1 MRKFTFVTLAA
12 LMAATLTFAQGN
24 LRSQLTAPQGIQMNQ
39 RAAQRDM
46 TAQQRHQMMMGQ
58 KPAATAKAP
67 RRAGIEEQPEGT
79 AYELFA
85 SYSGL
90 FYNWLYGWT
99 DATTDAGK
107 MTIVE
112 GTDGNIYIQG
122 LTPYA
127 GLDVYYW
134 VKAERAEGDTVVI
147 RQQPTGYYEDYY
159 GGVHE
164 YEIARIAYEYDEAT
178 EAENIHRADNPDI
191 KMLYKGNGV
200 LENIDEMKA
209 EAGGVPPYIYGSV
222 YWYEAEEDDD
232 YESGYHTNN
241 EYYWNLSTKIN
252 DEKYFEPSAD
262 ATIEQMIV
270 TYKNVNSLSSKMIDV
285 AFEDDAVY
293 LKLYTRTPGWVK
305 GRIEGDKVVV
315 DNQQYLG
322 YDEYYGTFEWAHTAT
337 VETLLDDSDA
347 ENPRYYD
354 YGTITDQTVF
364 DYNAETREMSTT
376 AAIYIDGKRY
386 AIYYAAYFNEINI
399 KYFVETPAVPA
410 DPEIDYW
417 WEYDESFENA
427 ELDYHIN
434 ATGVN
439 GEYLLPEK
447 LSFMVY
453 VDNEPFVFETA
464 EYEDLE
470 EDLEE
475 IPYGTSVYGIRS
487 DDYLLLFFQPAE
499 NVGLQTIYRGCDV
512 EMRSNIVWYD
522 VNTGE
527 TTTEP
532 YDNITVGIEGITEH
546 RSDVSRV
553 FDLQGRSVKAGARGL
568 LLMNRDGKMVKV
580 VRK

>member
-1 MRKFTFVTLAA
+1 MRKITLLAVAA
-12 LMAATLTFAQGN
+12 LFGATTSFAQAN
-24 LRSQLTAPQGIQMNQ
+24 LREQLNARQGLKMNHPTS
-39 RAAQRDM
+39 QRDATM
-46 TAQQRHQMMMGQ
+46 QQRQQLMQ
-58 KPAATAKAP
+58 TQTVAAKTKAP

-122 LTPYA
+122 LTPNA

-147 RQQPTGYYEDYY
+147 RQQPTGYYVY

-209 EAGGVPPYIYGSV
+209 EAGDVPPYIYGSV
-222 YWYEAEEDDD
+222 YWYEAEEGDDN
-232 YESGYHTNN
+232 ESGYYTNN

-262 ATIEQMIV
+262 ATIEQMMV
-270 TYKNVNSLSSKMIDV
+270 TYKNVNSLSSQMIDV

-322 YDEYYGTFEWAHTAT
+322 YDEYYGTYEWAHTAT
-337 VETLLDDSDA
+337 VETLLDESDP
-347 ENPRYYD
+347 ENPSYYD

-364 DYNAETREMSTT
+364 DYNAETKEMSTT
-376 AAIYIDGKRY
+376 AAIYIDGERD

-399 KYFVETPAVPA
+399 KYFVETAATPA

-417 WEYDESFENA
+417 WDYDESYESA
-427 ELDYHIN
+427 ELDYYIN

-447 LSFMVY
+447 LSYMVY
-453 VDNEPFVFETA
+453 VDNEPFIFETA

-475 IPYGTSVYGIRS
+475 IPYGTSVYGINAN
-487 DDYLLLFFQPAE
+487 YLLLFFQPAE

-512 EMRSNIVWYD
+512 EMRSNIVWYN

-527 TTTEP
+527 TTVEP
-532 YDNITVGIEGITEH
+532 YENTTVGMKGITEQ
-546 RSDVSRV
+546 RTGDSSIY
-553 FDLQGRSVKAGARGL
+553 DLQGRRADASARGL
-568 LLMNRDGKMVKV
+568 LLVSKDGRMVKV